1 MRRSGL
7 VKQTLELVKKLV
19 IQFFDENGGGLGV
32 RLRALPCWQTSLQ
45 RHRGVVRMSYQT
57 LLVEKTKRIGTVR
70 FNRPKAIAAF
80 GLNSGIWRIA
90 GIG

>member
-7 VKQTLELVKKLV
+7 VKQTLEPVTKLV

-32 RLRALPCWQTSLQ
+32 RWHALSCWQTSLQ

-57 LLVEKTKRIGTVR
+57 LLVEKTKRIGSVR
-70 FNRPKAIAAF
+70 FN
-80 GLNSGIWRIA
+80 LV
-90 GIG
+90 